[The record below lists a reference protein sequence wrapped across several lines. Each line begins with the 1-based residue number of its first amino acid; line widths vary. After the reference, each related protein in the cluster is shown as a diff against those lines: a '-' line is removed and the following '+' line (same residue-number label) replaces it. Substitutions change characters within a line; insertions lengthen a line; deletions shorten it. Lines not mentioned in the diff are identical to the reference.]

1 MKRKILIVIA
11 ICMAVFFAACG
22 DKDTPSTEPSA
33 DVSASVEPS
42 TAPSPSEEPSVEPSA
57 EPSNGLIAD
66 APRIRVESVSYLAD
80 IDTAA
85 RLDLVYPRVVCEDTG
100 LSYDCK
106 EICEWVMQ
114 DIADGLLEGSECWA
128 ETSFETTYLSDNAAS
143 VVMTLEEYSGGSHPS
158 TKRFCLTFTAESEYP
173 IVVADLFDIGK
184 LEEYPGDKKAF
195 WDSIVKD
202 VAAQA
207 TERDELY
214 IDGDME
220 ELIRQNF
227 DTAKFA
233 LAPGGVNAYFVE
245 YEIGPY
251 AAGPQTFFVSK
262 DKLVGTPVE
271 WLFND

>member
-1 MKRKILIVIA
+1 MKHKILIVIA
-11 ICMAVFFAACG
+11 ICVAIFFAACG
-22 DKDTPSTEPSA
+22 DKDTPSTAPSAEPSI
-33 DVSASVEPS
+33 SAAPS
-42 TAPSPSEEPSVEPSA
+42 TEPSPSDEPSVEPSA
-57 EPSNGLIAD
+57 EPSDGLIAA
-66 APRIRVESVSYLAD
+66 APRIRVESVNYLVD
-80 IDTAA
+80 IDTDAS
-85 RLDLVYPRVVCEDTG
+85 LKLVYPQVVCEDTE
-100 LSYDCK
+100 LRYDCT
-106 EICEWVMQ
+106 ELCEWVMQ

-128 ETSFETTYLSDNAAS
+128 ETSYETTYLSDNAAS
-143 VVMTLEEYSGGSHPS
+143 VVMTLEEYSGGTHPS
-158 TKRFCLTFTAESEYP
+158 TKRFCLTFTADDQYP

-207 TERDELY
+207 MENDELY

-220 ELIRQNF
+220 ELIWQNF

-233 LAPGGVNAYFVE
+233 LAPNGVNAYFGE

-262 DKLVGTPVE
+262 DKLVGTPAE

>member
-1 MKRKILIVIA
+1 MKHKILIVIA
-11 ICMAVFFAACG
+11 VCVAVFFAACEG
-22 DKDTPSTEPSA
+22 KDTPSVAPSVEPSI
-33 DVSASVEPS
+33 SVEPS
-42 TAPSPSEEPSVEPSA
+42 TAPSPSVEPSVEPSA
-57 EPSNGLIAD
+57 EPSPSA
-66 APRIRVESVSYLAD
+66 APRIRVESMNYLVD
-80 IDTAA
+80 IDTDVS
-85 RLDLVYPRVVCEDTG
+85 LDLVYPQVVCEDSG
-100 LSYDCK
+100 LRYDCT
-106 EICEWVMQ
+106 ELCEWVMQ
-114 DIADGLLEGSECWA
+114 DIGDGLLVGSECWA

-158 TKRFCLTFTAESEYP
+158 TRRFCLTFTAEDEYP
-173 IVVADLFDIGK
+173 IVVADLFDIGN

-207 TERDELY
+207 MENDELY
-214 IDGDME
+214 IDEDME
-220 ELIRQNF
+220 ELIWQNF

-233 LAPGGVNAYFVE
+233 LMPNGVNAYFGE
-245 YEIGPY
+245 YELGPY